1 MQGLA
6 HVSSA
11 KRTHCLPED
20 VGLVSTLTM
29 EPRLFLRTPCVLMVL
44 SATLNGCASDDEKQA
59 QPPQSTSPTAPTT
72 NGGAGFDA
80 ATSCST
86 AESGDVR
93 FSVPSG
99 TFVSWVSV
107 ELSTALAGAEIR
119 YTTDGRAPSVASPRY
134 EGSPLQFTSTT
145 RIRAQ
150 SFVAGQPQGLPSA
163 AIYVARGIDSTHDL
177 PVVVLDAY
185 AQGRASIRDRSFV
198 DVAFL
203 GFAPTN
209 GVAAL
214 SQTPTISNLAAYHS
228 HGQSSVMF
236 NKASYRVE
244 LRNSNG
250 TDRECELFGLP
261 RDADFVLIG
270 PHADKT
276 LIHNPFVYSLG
287 RDMGLLAPR
296 LSMIELF
303 LNVDDQP
310 LTHTDYYGVYQMVE
324 KFKIQKNRIELAKLL
339 PTDTT
344 EPNVSG
350 GYIFK
355 FEWQATEPPTIACA
369 GAAETCWSDLELVEP
384 DAPSSAQ
391 IAYFGNYLQ
400 AFNTALHSATPA
412 DPVSGYPAY
421 IDVSSFVDQVIIN
434 EFTRNMD
441 AYVRSQYFHKDRGK
455 KIVAGPL
462 WDFDLI
468 AGVGMRA
475 DFSWGAAYPN
485 MDIAGWQYESNA
497 PRMTS
502 AWFKILIAD
511 PAFRAQLVERWKGLR
526 QSLLS
531 DQAIQT
537 RIQTVSQGLD
547 NAATRNFLRWPI
559 LMQDM
564 VMPMATPIAPSWRE
578 QLEYMR
584 KWLTDRAAWL
594 DTQWI

>member
-1 MQGLA
+1 
-6 HVSSA
+6 
-11 KRTHCLPED
+11 
-20 VGLVSTLTM
+20 
-29 EPRLFLRTPCVLMVL
+29 MVL
-44 SATLNGCASDDEKQA
+44 SATLNGCASDDDKQV
-59 QPPQSTSPTAPTT
+59 QPLQSTTPTT
-72 NGGAGFDA
+72 NGGAGPDA
-80 ATSCST
+80 ATSCAS
-86 AESGDVR
+86 AESGNVH

-99 TFVSWVSV
+99 TFVSGLSV

-119 YTTDGRAPSVASPRY
+119 YTTDGSAPNVSSARY
-134 EGSPLQFTSTT
+134 EGLPLQFTSTT
-145 RIRAQ
+145 RVRAQ
-150 SFVAGQPQGLPSA
+150 SFVAGQPRGLPSA

-177 PVVVLDAY
+177 PVVVMDAY
-185 AQGRASIRDRSFV
+185 GQGRASLRDRSFV

-214 SQTPTISNLAAYHS
+214 NQTPTISNVAAYHS

-236 NKASYRVE
+236 NKASYRLE
-244 LRNSNG
+244 LRNSDG
-250 TDRECELFGLP
+250 TDRDCELFGLSS
-261 RDADFVLIG
+261 DADFVLIG

-287 RDMGLLAPR
+287 REMGLLAPK
-296 LSMIELF
+296 LSMIEVF
-303 LNVDDQP
+303 LNLDDQP
-310 LTHTDYYGVYQMVE
+310 LTHTDYNGVYQLVE
-324 KFKIQKNRIELAKLL
+324 TFKIKKSRIQLTKLR

-344 EPNVSG
+344 EPDVSG

-355 FEWQATEPPTIACA
+355 LEWQAAEPPTIACT

-384 DAPSSAQ
+384 EAPNSAQ
-391 IAYFGNYLQ
+391 LAYLGNYLQ
-400 AFNTALHSATPA
+400 AFNTAIHSAAPA

-421 IDVSSFVDQVIIN
+421 IDVASFVDHVIVN
-434 EFTRNMD
+434 EFTRNLD

-468 AGVGMRA
+468 AGVGMRP
-475 DFSWGAAYPN
+475 DFSWGATYPN
-485 MDIAGWQYESNA
+485 LDSAGWQYEVNV

-502 AWFKILIAD
+502 DWFRILIAD
-511 PAFRAQLVERWKGLR
+511 PAFHAQLVERWKSLR
-526 QSLLS
+526 QTLLS

-537 RIQTVSQGLD
+537 RIQTLSQGLE

-564 VMPMATPIAPSWRE
+564 VMPMATPTAPSWPE

-594 DTQWI
+594 DTQWS